1 LCRSVFRV
9 GIILRMLNLQETLY
23 YKRVRNTL
31 RIYGVQRQEDIK
43 QPLSALSHEQV
54 NDTNI

>member
-1 LCRSVFRV
+1 MFRV